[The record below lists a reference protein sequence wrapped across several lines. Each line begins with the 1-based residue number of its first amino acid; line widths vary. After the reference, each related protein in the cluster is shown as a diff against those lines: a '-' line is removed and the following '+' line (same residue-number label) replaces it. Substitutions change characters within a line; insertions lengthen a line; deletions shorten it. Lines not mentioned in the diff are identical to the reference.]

1 MFQFPAF
8 APSYDGIW
16 SSTSWV
22 PPFGNLRINSCLQIP
37 GAYRSLPR
45 PSSLPKAKASSVR
58 SCSLSR
64 TCESIK
70 SFDCIVSFCLMKL
83 QSLNC
88 NSKKLELKFTDYN
101 LFKLLYLVIS
111 LSIVNE
117 LSNSLSFERG
127 CKGILFFHT
136 CKTFFKK
143 FSIFFRGC
151 IGQNEKSCTDASSVA
166 SVQLIS
172 HTVWL
177 FCVKRDDIAN
187 YSRRL
192 LHILKREELH
202 LAVEIQATRENIRA
216 RKPHK

>member
-8 APSYDGIW
+8 APSYDGNW

-45 PSSLPKAKASSVR
+45 PSSLPKAKAASVR

-101 LFKLLYLVIS
+101 LLNFFTS
-111 LSIVNE
+111 LS
-117 LSNSLSFERG
+117 LSVLSMNFQIPSRS
-127 CKGILFFHT
+127 KGDAKVYF
-136 CKTFFKK
+136 
-143 FSIFFRGC
+143 FSIPA
-151 IGQNEKSCTDASSVA
+151 K
-166 SVQLIS
+166 
-172 HTVWL
+172 L
-177 FCVKRDDIAN
+177 F
-187 YSRRL
+187 
-192 LHILKREELH
+192 LKNF
-202 LAVEIQATRENIRA
+202 Q
-216 RKPHK
+216 